1 MIAFLGTGLLGSG
14 FIKALLQKGEKVQVW
29 NRSFEKAKAL
39 EADGAVAFEQAADA
53 VKGVQRIHLCV
64 SDDAVVDAVLQQ
76 AHAGME
82 AGAIIIDHSTTSKD
96 GAVERTRNW
105 AAKGFT
111 YVHAPVFMGPSNA
124 LDSSGYMMISESREL
139 TEKLRPWL
147 EPMTGKLLD
156 FGVAAGGDGGNGAA
170 AGGDAG
176 SAATGRGAGSDANV
190 GDVAGKAAG
199 IKLIGNL
206 FLISLTGAFSDMLV
220 IGKEMGIGG
229 EEIAKLFQDFNPG
242 AGAPGR
248 LKRIMSRDY
257 DNPSWELQM
266 ARKDARLMME
276 EAAKGG
282 KSLLVIPPMA
292 AEMDKF
298 LEKGLAHKDWSVM
311 VTDKF

>member
-1 MIAFLGTGLLGSG
+1 M
-14 FIKALLQKGEKVQVW
+14 W
-29 NRSFEKAKAL
+29 NRTFEKAKEL
-39 EADGAVAFEQAADA
+39 EADGAVAFAAAADA

-64 SDDAVVDAVLQQ
+64 SDDAVVDSVLQQ
-76 AHAGME
+76 AEAGME
-82 AGAIIIDHSTTSKD
+82 KGAIIIDHSTTSKN

-124 LDSSGYMMISESREL
+124 LDSSGFMLISESREL

-156 FGVAAGGDGGNGAA
+156 FGVEAGGDG
-170 AGGDAG
+170 DAG
-176 SAATGRGAGSDANV
+176 SGGAG
-190 GDVAGKAAG
+190 DVTGKAAG

-248 LKRIMSRDY
+248 LKRIMARDY

-276 EAAKGG
+276 EAEKGG

-298 LEKGLAHKDWSVM
+298 LEKGLAHKDWSVI
-311 VTDKF
+311 VSDKF

>member
-29 NRSFEKAKAL
+29 NRTFEKSKEL

-64 SDDAVVDAVLQQ
+64 SDDAVVDSVLQQ
-76 AHAGME
+76 AEAGME
-82 AGAIIIDHSTTSKD
+82 KGAFIIDHSTTSKD

-124 LDSSGYMMISESREL
+124 LDSSGYMLISEGREL

-156 FGVAAGGDGGNGAA
+156 FGVAAGDDG
-170 AGGDAG
+170 
-176 SAATGRGAGSDANV
+176 GAGSGGA
-190 GDVAGKAAG
+190 GDVTGKAAG

-248 LKRIMSRDY
+248 LKRIMARDF

-276 EAAKGG
+276 EAEKGG

-311 VTDKF
+311 VSDKF